1 VKSCPTCRRLYEDD
15 AGFCPIDGVE
25 LRAATEVPPEPSA
38 EDSRIGTVLESRYQV
53 RRVVADGG
61 MGRVYE
67 ALDLAQDRRVALK
80 ILHADVAR
88 DKVALERFKREFEI
102 SKLLPHEHI
111 VEVFDFAKLPD
122 ASYMLV
128 MDYLEGEELRAVLKR
143 EKTIPPARV
152 VRMLAQVAIG
162 LDEPHRRNLIHRD
175 LKPDNIFLCGKRDG
189 DVVKL
194 LDFGSVKD
202 KSEGAKKLTVM
213 GTTIG
218 SPFYMSPE
226 QAQGLESIDARADVW
241 ALAAITYEA
250 LTGQVPFQG
259 SNGPSILLAILTQTP
274 QLASDIALATNARFP
289 IPMDVDRVLDEAFA
303 KDPARRVAS
312 VASLADKVGHAYGL
326 QGSHREWAYT
336 PQQVLSDQIAEKLA
350 ALAAAPKPVR
360 AQLEADPFA
369 APQPTAPT
377 QPSAPDPVRQPAEP
391 DRGPAAN
398 DSASRVAVADDIE
411 TRLVPKGPPIGLI
424 AAGVVLLVVAVV
436 GVIALV
442 LVLR

>member
-1 VKSCPTCRRLYEDD
+1 MKSCPTCRRLYEDD
-15 AGFCPIDGVE
+15 AGFCPIDGIE
-25 LRAATEVPPEPSA
+25 LRGATEVPPEPSA
-38 EDSRIGTVLESRYQV
+38 EDSRIGTLLNARYQV

-67 ALDLAQDRRVALK
+67 ALDMTEDRRVALK
-80 ILHADVAR
+80 ILHMEVAR
-88 DKVALERFKREFEI
+88 DKVSLERFKREAEI

-122 ASYMLV
+122 GSYMLA

-143 EKTIPPARV
+143 EKTIPPGRL
-152 VRMLAQVAIG
+152 VRMLAQLAMG
-162 LDEPHRRNLIHRD
+162 LDEAHRRQLIHRD
-175 LKPDNIFLCGKRDG
+175 LKPDNIFLCGKHEG

-226 QAQGLESIDARADVW
+226 QAQGLESLDARADVW

-259 SNGPSILLAILTQTP
+259 NNGPSILLAILTQMP
-274 QLASDIALATNARFP
+274 KMASDVAEAMKVPFP
-289 IPMDVDRVLDEAFA
+289 IPMALDRVLDEAFE

-312 VASLADKVGHAYGL
+312 VGSLADKVGHAYGL
-326 QGSHREWAYT
+326 EGTHRDWAYT
-336 PQQVLSDQIAEKLA
+336 PQE
-350 ALAAAPKPVR
+350 ALAERIRAVLPSLLGPPKPVM
-360 AQLEADPFA
+360 AQTEADPFA
-369 APQPTAPT
+369 APQSPPTT
-377 QPSAPDPVRQPAEP
+377 PSATDGFVPAP
-391 DRGPAAN
+391 RPPQVVTAQGPTRSAAP
-398 DSASRVAVADDIE
+398 ADDLEARVI
-411 TRLVPKGPPIGLI
+411 PKGPPIGLI
-424 AAGVVLLVVAVV
+424 IGGVVALLIVV
-436 GVIALV
+436 GVIVGVVIAL
-442 LVLR
+442 R